1 MLLNADLTV
10 RTVVHGALL
19 EWKPS
24 PAKGVDR
31 RMLFRIGDE
40 KARATSIV
48 RYAAGSR
55 FARHGHP
62 GGEEF
67 LVLEGTFQDETGD
80 FPVGTYIRNPP
91 GTGHAPGSATG
102 CTIFVKL
109 WQFSADDRE
118 RVVRLPGEVEAAALR
133 PGIASSSIL
142 FENAAEQVM
151 VEEWKPDAEVELVN
165 PKGLE
170 LLVLRGDFADDVDR
184 LAAQSWLRLPAG
196 EPLKARVG
204 SDGARVW
211 FKSAALLPDKL
222 CAFEGA
228 DQRKSG

>member
-10 RTVVHGALL
+10 RTVVHGASLD
-19 EWKPS
+19 WVPS
-24 PAKGVDR
+24 PAKGVER

-40 KARATSIV
+40 RARATSIV
-48 RYAAGSR
+48 RYAPGSR

-80 FPVGTYIRNPP
+80 FPAGAYVRNPP

-118 RVVRLPGEVEAAALR
+118 LIVRLPGEGEAAPLR
-133 PGIASSSIL
+133 PGVISSNIL
-142 FENAAEQVM
+142 FENAAERVL
-151 VEEWKPDAEVELVN
+151 VEDWKPDAEVQLAN

-170 LLVLRGDFADDVDR
+170 LLVLAGAFADDIDTF
-184 LAAQSWLRLPAG
+184 AGESWLRLPAG
-196 EPLKARVG
+196 VPFQARVG
-204 SDGARVW
+204 PEGARVW
-211 FKSAALLPDKL
+211 FKSAALLPDDV
-222 CAFEGA
+222 CAFE
-228 DQRKSG
+228 DEPQRAGR